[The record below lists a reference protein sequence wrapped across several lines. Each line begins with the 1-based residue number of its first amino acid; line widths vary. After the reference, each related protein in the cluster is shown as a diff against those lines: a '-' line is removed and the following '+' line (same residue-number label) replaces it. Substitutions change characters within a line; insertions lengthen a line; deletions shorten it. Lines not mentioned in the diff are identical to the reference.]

1 MNPPQGKTLC
11 EIFME
16 EPTKPMHTYTTGPWH
31 ITKDTTSGEFCTYTK
46 VRDQHDGVIA
56 IMSTINANANA
67 KLISAAPELL
77 ETLTWALTQIHEDL
91 DPDDRKRLK
100 AAEELVGRF

>member
-1 MNPPQGKTLC
+1 LNPPQGKTLC

-16 EPTKPMHTYTTGPWH
+16 EPTKLMHTYTTGPWH
-31 ITKDTTSGEFCTYTK
+31 ITKDTYTK
-46 VRDQHDGVIA
+46 VRDEDEGVIA
-56 IMSTINANANA
+56 IMSTINDNANA

-77 ETLTWALTQIHEDL
+77 ETLTWALTQIHKDL